1 MTSRAHRL
9 APQAEIAFFRIAQEA
24 LTNVAKHARARKV
37 VIELEQ
43 RQESVSMTI
52 CDDGVG
58 FGPGISSSPQPGKWG
73 LVSMRQRA
81 EAIGGRLR
89 LATERR
95 LRNDR
100 RCRVKEVGACR
111 SVCS

>member
-1 MTSRAHRL
+1 M
-9 APQAEIAFFRIAQEA
+9 
-24 LTNVAKHARARKV
+24 AKHARARKV

-89 LATERR
+89 LEPNAGSGTIVGVELRR
-95 LRNDR
+95 
-100 RCRVKEVGACR
+100 
-111 SVCS
+111 